1 MACNALPD
9 EQAQVMKSLRHQLI
23 NFVAFQLGWF
33 ACVLSAANN
42 QPLLGIIC
50 ALLLLG
56 LHFSLSTQVRRDLV
70 LVSAIAL
77 IGSSWDSLL
86 TWQQLMQF
94 SSGQYHHNLAPAWI
108 SAMWLMFASTINV
121 SLRWLYRRYF
131 LAAMLGAI
139 AGPLAYQAGA
149 ALGAVVLPQ
158 PLLTLGVM
166 SIGWALMMPLF
177 IRLAQGIE
185 PPACIDDHIARRQI
199 NQPSSVSGDIR

>member
-1 MACNALPD
+1 MNTP
-9 EQAQVMKSLRHQLI
+9 RHQLI
-23 NFVAFQLGWF
+23 NFVAFQFGWF

-42 QPLLGIIC
+42 QPLLGVVC
-50 ALLLLG
+50 ALLLLS

-94 SSGQYHHNLAPAWI
+94 SSGQYHQNIAPIWI

-139 AGPLAYQAGA
+139 AGPLAYQGGA
-149 ALGAVVLPQ
+149 ALGAVTLQQ
-158 PLLTLGVM
+158 PVITMAIM
-166 SIGWALMMPLF
+166 SVGWALMMPLF
-177 IRLAQGIE
+177 VKLAQRIE
-185 PPACIDDHIARRQI
+185 QPVYIDENIASRQMEGRSTV
-199 NQPSSVSGDIR
+199 NGDIR

>member
-1 MACNALPD
+1 MACYALPD
-9 EQAQVMKSLRHQLI
+9 DQTRRMKPLQHQLI
-23 NFVAFQLGWF
+23 NFVAFQIGWF
-33 ACVLSAANN
+33 ACVLSAASN

-50 ALLLLG
+50 AFVLLG
-56 LHFSLSTQVRRDLV
+56 LHFFLSTQVRRDVV
-70 LVSAIAL
+70 LIAGIAL
-77 IGSSWDSLL
+77 IGTSWDSLL

-94 SSGQYHHNLAPAWI
+94 SSGQYHQSIAPIWI
-108 SAMWLMFASTINV
+108 SAMWLMFATTINV

-166 SIGWALMMPLF
+166 SIGWALLMPLF
-177 IRLAQGIE
+177 IKLAQNIE
-185 PPACIDDHIARRQI
+185 QSGYIEDHIERKQI
-199 NQPSSVSGDIR
+199 NQPSSVSGDI

>member
-1 MACNALPD
+1 MACYALPD
-9 EQAQVMKSLRHQLI
+9 EQNQIMNSPRHQLI

-42 QPLLGIIC
+42 QPLLGIGS

-56 LHFSLSTQVRRDLV
+56 LHFSLSSQVRRDLV
-70 LVSAIAL
+70 LVAAIAL

-86 TWQQLMQF
+86 TWQQLMLF

-108 SAMWLMFASTINV
+108 SAMWLMFATTINS
-121 SLRWLYRRYF
+121 SLRWLYQRYW
-131 LAAMLGAI
+131 LAALLGAI

-149 ALGAVVLPQ
+149 ALGAVNLPQ
-158 PLLTLGVM
+158 PMLTMVLM

-177 IRLAQGIE
+177 IKLAQNIE
-185 PPACIDDHIARRQI
+185 QPAYIDDHIARRQT
-199 NQPSSVSGDIR
+199 NESSSVSGEIR

>member
-1 MACNALPD
+1 MACDALPD
-9 EQAQVMKSLRHQLI
+9 EQAQGMKSLRHQLI
-23 NFVAFQLGWF
+23 NFVAFQFGWF

-42 QPLLGIIC
+42 QPLLGIAC
-50 ALLLLG
+50 AMVLLG
-56 LHFSLSTQVRRDLV
+56 LHFALSTHVQRDLV

-94 SSGQYHHNLAPAWI
+94 SSGQYHNDLAPVWI

-158 PLLTLGVM
+158 PLLTLAVM

-177 IRLAQGIE
+177 IKLAQRIE
-185 PPACIDDHIARRQI
+185 LPADIDDHIARRQI
-199 NQPSSVSGDIR
+199 NETSSVSGDIR

>member
-1 MACNALPD
+1 
-9 EQAQVMKSLRHQLI
+9 MKPLRHQLI

-42 QPLLGIIC
+42 QPLLGIAC
-50 ALLLLG
+50 ALLLLS
-56 LHFSLSTQVRRDLV
+56 LHFSLSTQARRDLV
-70 LVSAIAL
+70 LVSGIAL

-86 TWQQLMQF
+86 TWQQLMLF

-108 SAMWLMFASTINV
+108 SAMWLMFATTINV

-149 ALGAVVLPQ
+149 ALGAVALPQ
-158 PLLTLGVM
+158 PLLSLAVM
-166 SIGWALMMPLF
+166 SVGWALLMPLF
-177 IRLAQGIE
+177 IKLAQRIE
-185 PPACIDDHIARRQI
+185 QPGYVDDHISRRQI
-199 NQPSSVSGDIR
+199 NEPSQASGDI